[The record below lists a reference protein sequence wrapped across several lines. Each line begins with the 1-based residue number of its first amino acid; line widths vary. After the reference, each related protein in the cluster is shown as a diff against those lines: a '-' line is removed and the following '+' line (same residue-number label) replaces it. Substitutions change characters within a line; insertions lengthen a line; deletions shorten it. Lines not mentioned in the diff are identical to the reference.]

1 MSAIRLDRPHQLD
14 KPSRV
19 SALEQLCLHLRDTL
33 GAEVSRSDCTLSF
46 EGKGFFG
53 EVTIGP
59 NSIEGEVRLGLLMR
73 PLKGAIKREIEA
85 GLAQYLDGAS
95 PGEDL

>member
-33 GAEVSRSDCTLSF
+33 GAEVSLSDCTLSF

-59 NSIEGEVRLGLLMR
+59 NSIEGEVRLWLRMR
-73 PLKGAIKREIEA
+73 ALKGAIKREIEA

-95 PGEDL
+95 LGEDL